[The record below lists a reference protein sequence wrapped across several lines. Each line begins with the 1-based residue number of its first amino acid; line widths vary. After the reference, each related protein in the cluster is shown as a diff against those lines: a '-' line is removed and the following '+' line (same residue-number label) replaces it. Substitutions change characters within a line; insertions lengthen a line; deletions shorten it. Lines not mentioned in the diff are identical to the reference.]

1 MSVIKKQQKDA
12 RRHFGLWALAFAFL
26 ISIPDSA
33 AHAGVWDDIV
43 ASIGTSLTGVP
54 KLMAVVAY
62 IAGIVFA
69 ISALFKF
76 KDHVDSSGREPLR
89 SAIVRLIIG
98 GALLSLPTVF
108 DAMIDAI
115 GYRTGGAPE
124 TLPTGSATAIGLG
137 ALIGNLEDSFSS
149 PEKLFGVITY
159 LFGLGFGI
167 WALVEFIKSADNP
180 GQAPIRRPIMILL
193 TGSALLA
200 LPTIT
205 AALRSL
211 MQSVAAYQN
220 SASSQLGAGEGGAL
234 ALDQILV
241 NLVTN
246 IHGPLIGLLG
256 QVCFIAGVAFAVV
269 GVFRLMKSAQDGP
282 RAPWGMGTI
291 GTFLSAAALLS
302 IQNFMGGAQL
312 SLFGTNVVSTYAV
325 MADAQ
330 NMDAMLAT
338 RANQAVQAVFMF
350 VQIVGWFSFVRGI
363 FILRSYGEGDGQAS
377 MSAGFTHIIG
387 GALAVNLTALVN
399 AVQETLGLVGLT
411 F

>member
-1 MSVIKKQQKDA
+1 
-12 RRHFGLWALAFAFL
+12 
-26 ISIPDSA
+26 
-33 AHAGVWDDIV
+33 
-43 ASIGTSLTGVP
+43 
-54 KLMAVVAY
+54 
-62 IAGIVFA
+62 
-69 ISALFKF
+69 
-76 KDHVDSSGREPLR
+76 
-89 SAIVRLIIG
+89 
-98 GALLSLPTVF
+98 
-108 DAMIDAI
+108 
-115 GYRTGGAPE
+115 
-124 TLPTGSATAIGLG
+124 
-137 ALIGNLEDSFSS
+137 
-149 PEKLFGVITY
+149 
-159 LFGLGFGI
+159 
-167 WALVEFIKSADNP
+167 
-180 GQAPIRRPIMILL
+180 
-193 TGSALLA
+193 
-200 LPTIT
+200 
-205 AALRSL
+205 
-211 MQSVAAYQN
+211 
-220 SASSQLGAGEGGAL
+220 
-234 ALDQILV
+234 
-241 NLVTN
+241 
-246 IHGPLIGLLG
+246 
-256 QVCFIAGVAFAVV
+256 
-269 GVFRLMKSAQDGP
+269 MKSAQDGP